1 MTTITTPSSLALVP
15 SLETA
20 WQDVDSSFERFCLT
34 AGIGAIEQMLC
45 EDAQQL
51 AGTPHNRGGSR
62 ASATAGAGPREKSVS
77 MVARLPCIAPGCAV
91 TTAMKLRCRPGR
103 RHRPRTGLAA
113 GP

>member
-51 AGTPHNRGGSR
+51 AGTPHNRGGGR
-62 ASATAGAGPREKSVS
+62 VGHRWGRTKGKIGL
-77 MVARLPCIAPGCAV
+77 VARLPCIARGCAV
-91 TTAMKLRCRPGR
+91 TTAMSSRWRPGR